1 LAVLKRIHPEDRLP
15 FEELLNRAVRD
26 KSDFKFEYRI
36 VLPDGAIK
44 LLRSVGQPQISP
56 AEELEYIGTV
66 IDTTERKRAEEA
78 WQEAQAQLAHV
89 TRVNEVNQPLAA
101 IINNANAC
109 LCLLPSDTTE
119 LDDFRGA
126 LSDIIS
132 DAERASAVI
141 ARIRGLAK
149 KAPPQKSRLNLNET
163 IGEVIALARSELN
176 RNGVLLRIRLAN
188 DLPPIMGDRIQ
199 LQQVILNL
207 VINAVQAMSGLRESP
222 RELSVSSEKM
232 LGIPDP
238 AAAGPSAGVLVSVAD
253 SGPGLHLN
261 NLDRLFDAFYT
272 TKPQGLGMG
281 LAISRSIIEAHG
293 GRLWATAN
301 VPKGALFQFT
311 LPW

>member
-1 LAVLKRIHPEDRLP
+1 M
-15 FEELLNRAVRD
+15 
-26 KSDFKFEYRI
+26 
-36 VLPDGAIK
+36 
-44 LLRSVGQPQISP
+44 LRSVGQPQISP

-66 IDTTERKRAEEA
+66 IDITERKRAEEA

-89 TRVNEVNQPLAA
+89 TRVTTLGELTGSISHEVNQPLAA
-101 IINNANAC
+101 IVNNANAC

-119 LDDFRGA
+119 LDDVRGA

-176 RNGVLLRIRLAN
+176 PNGVLLRIRLAN

-207 VINAVQAMSGLRESP
+207 VINAVQAMSGLREGP
-222 RELSVSSEKM
+222 RESSVSSEKM
-232 LGIPDP
+232 AGIPDP
-238 AAAGPSAGVLVSVAD
+238 QPPDQAQVYWFRWQIQVQD
-253 SGPGLHLN
+253 C
-261 NLDRLFDAFYT
+261 
-272 TKPQGLGMG
+272 
-281 LAISRSIIEAHG
+281 I
-293 GRLWATAN
+293 
-301 VPKGALFQFT
+301 
-311 LPW
+311 